1 MLPKKKV
8 VIVKDSSEHNSKR
21 LEHHEAIKAEMRKCF
36 STIDSFSEK
45 DIAEALELI
54 SLKTLKKGEH
64 LLREGDFSARSYSII
79 SGCVRQY
86 YLVDGEEKT
95 TFFYTEGQSIF
106 APNGASERIPS
117 KYYLSCV
124 EHTTVSIISL
134 EKQNEMFKKFPIL
147 ESMSRNTLREELNNY
162 QEMLATYITTNP
174 EERYLNLL
182 KFRAELLNR
191 VPQYQLA
198 SYLGVTPESL
208 SRIRKRIFLK

>member
-1 MLPKKKV
+1 MNESKELLRTDSIKK
-8 VIVKDSSEHNSKR
+8 E
-21 LEHHEAIKAEMRKCF
+21 IKKCF
-36 STIDSFSEK
+36 SDLASFSEEE
-45 DIAEALELI
+45 INEALKLI
-54 SLKTLKKGEH
+54 SIKSYKKGDH
-64 LLREGDFSARSYSII
+64 ILKEGEVCAKSYSII

-95 TFFYTEGQSIF
+95 TFFYTEGDSIF
-106 APNGASERIPS
+106 SPNSTSEKIPS

-124 EHTTVSIISL
+124 EYTSLSIMTL
-134 EKQNEMFKKFPIL
+134 ENKKEMYNRFPIL
-147 ESMSRNTLREELNNY
+147 EALSRNSLQKELVNY
-162 QEMLATYITTNP
+162 QEMLATYITTNA

-182 KFRAELLNR
+182 KYRPELLNR

>member
-1 MLPKKKV
+1 MANPPDN
-8 VIVKDSSEHNSKR
+8 IEHINSVKND
-21 LEHHEAIKAEMRKCF
+21 IRKCF
-36 STIDSFSEK
+36 VELGSFNSAAIE
-45 DIAEALELI
+45 AALELI
-54 SLKTLKKGEH
+54 TIQTYKKGEH
-64 LLREGDFSARSYSII
+64 LLREGEICAKSYSIV

-95 TFFYTEGQSIF
+95 TFFYTKGQSIF
-106 APNGASERIPS
+106 SPNSTSERIPA

-124 EHTTVSIISL
+124 EYTTLSIITL
-134 EKQNEMFKKFPIL
+134 ENQKEMYARFPML
-147 ESMSRNTLREELNNY
+147 ESMSRMSLQEELNNY

-182 KFRAELLNR
+182 KHRPELLHR

>member
-1 MLPKKKV
+1 MANPPNK
-8 VIVKDSSEHNSKR
+8 IEHIDWVRND
-21 LEHHEAIKAEMRKCF
+21 IRKCF
-36 STIDSFSEK
+36 ADLGSFTSSQID
-45 DIAEALELI
+45 EALDLI
-54 SLKTLKKGEH
+54 TIETYKKGEH
-64 LLREGDFSARSYSII
+64 LLREGEVSAKSYSIV

-106 APNGASERIPS
+106 SPNSSSERIPA
-117 KYYLSCV
+117 KYYLSFV
-124 EHTTVSIISL
+124 EYTTLSIITL
-134 EKQNEMFKKFPIL
+134 ENQQEMYKKFPML
-147 ESMSRNTLREELNNY
+147 ESMSRMSLQEELNNY

-182 KFRAELLNR
+182 KFRPELLNR

>member
-1 MLPKKKV
+1 MKNNDLKL
-8 VIVKDSSEHNSKR
+8 SKETR
-21 LEHHEAIKAEMRKCF
+21 NHQEIREQIRICF
-36 STIDSFSEK
+36 SDVGSFTEK
-45 DIAEALELI
+45 EVEAALEFI
-54 SLKTLKKGEH
+54 SIKSYKKGDH
-64 LLREGDFSARSYSII
+64 LLRKGDISAKSYSII

-86 YLVDGEEKT
+86 YLVDGDEKT

-106 APNGASERIPS
+106 SPNSTLERIPA

-124 EHTTVSIISL
+124 EYTTVSVITL
-134 EKQNEMFKKFPIL
+134 ENQVELYKRFPIL
-147 ESMSRNTLREELNNY
+147 ESMSRQALTEELNNY
-162 QEMLATYITTNP
+162 QEMLSTYITTSP

-182 KFRAELLNR
+182 RFRPELLNR